1 MRRLV
6 IQVDMDG
13 QDKPNYVDIKEFLEN
28 LPNYITNDK
37 TLS

>member
-13 QDKPNYVDIKEFLEN
+13 QDKPTNVDIKEFLEN
-28 LPNYITNDK
+28 LPKYITNDK

>member
-6 IQVDMDG
+6 IQVDMEG
-13 QDKPNYVDIKEFLEN
+13 QDKPTNVDIKEFLAN
-28 LPNYITNDK
+28 LPKYINNDK